1 MGTEMIQKKHF
12 ETEAIQKR
20 SGEIVHTWNELKEV
34 AKARQEVCCIQRK
47 KDTIFVMCFTVIS
60 HENAIFKMCM

>member
-1 MGTEMIQKKHF
+1 MATEMIDNKHF

-20 SGEIVHTWNELKEV
+20 SAEVVHTWNELKEV

-47 KDTIFVMCFTVIS
+47 KTLYLVCVLL
-60 HENAIFKMCM
+60 

>member
-1 MGTEMIQKKHF
+1 MATEMIDNKHF

-20 SGEIVHTWNELKEV
+20 SVEVVHTWNELKEV

-47 KDTIFVMCFTVIS
+47 KTLYLVCVLLWCVM
-60 HENAIFKMCM
+60 NAIFKIRM